1 MLDNEKEI
9 EQTEAVQENTAPEVE
24 AESQSLQTAP
34 TPPQPDPKEA
44 NFRILREKAAKADR
58 LERELEEARRVMYA
72 REMPVKQQEPEE
84 DLEFTLG
91 ADDLAEGKHL
101 SKVSKKIKNLENQLR
116 AYQQQTV
123 AQTAEVRLKAEFRD
137 IDKVVSKENLAMLAE
152 MDPELAESIDANKNL
167 YSKAKTA
174 YKYIKQ
180 LGIYTEDLYET
191 DRQVAQK
198 NVLKPKPLSS
208 IGAPQGDSPISRA
221 NSFATELTAERK
233 AQLWKEM
240 NDCAGRRGSTN

>member
-1 MLDNEKEI
+1 MIDNEKEL
-9 EQTEAVQENTAPEVE
+9 EVVQEEPTPEVE
-24 AESQSLQTAP
+24 ADTQSLQTAP

-58 LERELEEARRVMYA
+58 LERELEETRRALYTRDTPA
-72 REMPVKQQEPEE
+72 KQPEPEE
-84 DLEFTLG
+84 DLDFTLG

-101 SKVSKKIKNLENQLR
+101 SKVSKKIKKLEDQLR

-180 LGIYTEDLYET
+180 LGIYTEDVYEA

-198 NVLKPKPLSS
+198 NAIKPKPLSS
-208 IGAPQGDSPISRA
+208 IGAQTGDSPISRA
-221 NSFATELTAERK
+221 NSFATELTSERK

-240 NDCAGRRGSTN
+240 NECAGRRGSTN